1 MDHQLTDNSVQPR
14 SKKNTTVKAITPAT
28 AIDIPARISCKIE
41 EMLLFNTN
49 EAFRGQCL
57 KLLNA
62 TNGNEAGLNIK
73 RLVTKLK
80 VKDS

>member
-1 MDHQLTDNSVQPR
+1 MDHQSTDKTIKTR
-14 SKKNTTVKAITPAT
+14 SHKIIKIKPVNAN

-41 EMLLFNTN
+41 EMLLFTTN

-57 KLLNA
+57 KILNA
-62 TNGNEAGLNIK
+62 KNGNEAGVNIK

>member
-1 MDHQLTDNSVQPR
+1 MDHQLTDNSVKPR
-14 SKKNTTVKAITPAT
+14 SKKITKVKPVKAN

-62 TNGNEAGLNIK
+62 KNGNEAGLNIK

>member
-1 MDHQLTDNSVQPR
+1 MDHQSTDNNVKPR
-14 SKKNTTVKAITPAT
+14 SNKIIKVKSVKPAN

-62 TNGNEAGLNIK
+62 KNGNEAGLNIK